1 MHKLISSFDFCMTVV
16 PFGNK
21 AVTLLVCHFL
31 KVTEIIFLIFFKS
44 LNVLEYWIWLKKEHV
59 INFSF
64 RNQFLEGAKPFQGY
78 QWPKECLHSL
88 EMKRQT
94 LIISEHGQY
103 YPMREQI
110 RTIEVQLEAFEDLQ
124 IMIYYLWFL
133 SISACKGWII
143 IGFLIFSCW

>member
-1 MHKLISSFDFCMTVV
+1 MNLIEEGTC
-16 PFGNK
+16 NN
-21 AVTLLVCHFL
+21 
-31 KVTEIIFLIFFKS
+31 I
-44 LNVLEYWIWLKKEHV
+44 
-59 INFSF
+59 FSF

-110 RTIEVQLEAFEDLQ
+110 RTIEVQLEAFGDFKTVIHCIMNHDL
-124 IMIYYLWFL
+124 
-133 SISACKGWII
+133 
-143 IGFLIFSCW
+143 